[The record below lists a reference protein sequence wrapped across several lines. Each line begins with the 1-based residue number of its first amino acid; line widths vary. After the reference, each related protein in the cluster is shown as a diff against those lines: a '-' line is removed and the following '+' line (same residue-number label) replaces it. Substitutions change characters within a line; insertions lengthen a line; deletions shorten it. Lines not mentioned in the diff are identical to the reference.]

1 MQIRAYRNTDH
12 GEWQRLRR
20 ALWPGETPEAEMAD
34 MAAWLARPNTEVLVA
49 ERPGGAGLA
58 GFAEVGMRSHA
69 DGCETSPVAYLEGWY
84 VEPDARRQGVG
95 RALIA
100 AAEDWGR
107 SQGCIEFGSD
117 ALLDNAVS
125 ADAHRALGFEETAQ
139 IRTFRKLLAPR

>member
-69 DGCETSPVAYLEGWY
+69 DGCETSPVGYLEGWY
-84 VEPDARRQGVG
+84 VDADVRRQGVG
-95 RALIA
+95 TALVR
-100 AAEDWGR
+100 AAEAWARG
-107 SQGCIEFGSD
+107 QGFRELASD
-117 ALLDNAVS
+117 TLLVNTVAQQ
-125 ADAHRALGFEETAQ
+125 AHHALGFTEVDRVVAY
-139 IRTFRKLLAPR
+139 RKPL